1 METIVR
7 RPSGWGERQTARHSP
22 FPQSAGGRLGLAA
35 AIFFSSLPHL
45 TGQPSPASTEI
56 LSLDRVIAMALEHN
70 RQLQASALDIQR
82 AEDRLAAL
90 RTRRLP
96 ALSFSALGGQRLTR
110 LDFVFNSGA
119 FGTFPGIGPVPS
131 QTTTIQTPLQP
142 AGLLMGR
149 IAQPLSQQYKLGL
162 GIEQLK
168 LGRQIAVE
176 LDRQQKQAIVEQVK
190 RAYYEILQT
199 ESALEAVEQSIR
211 LYREL
216 DRLTGQYVAEQVAL
230 KGQSLEVKA
239 RLAKAEYDALA
250 LRDPLAT
257 QQELLNS
264 LLGRDIRT
272 AFRVSAVA
280 DAAWEPGDLEAARA
294 IALHHRPEL
303 KQAQLKVEQADYDR
317 RIKKAEQIPDVSL
330 AFNYLSPLNFGGL
343 IPGNFAMVGVA
354 VEWEPFDWH
363 RKSHELAEKTRVVSQ
378 ATLAV
383 KEAEDQILIDV
394 GNRFR
399 KLMEARQMLAVTQLA
414 QEAAAEN
421 LRVQTDRYKQDSAL
435 LKDVLQMQAALAE
448 GNSHQRQALLAFWT
462 ARADFEKSLGED
474 Q

>member
-1 METIVR
+1 MEIIVR
-7 RPSGWGERQTARHSP
+7 RRQKATTRAAKGRGGVSGRW
-22 FPQSAGGRLGLAA
+22 GLAA
-35 AIFFSSLPHL
+35 AILLSFLPRL
-45 TGQPSPASTEI
+45 AGQPSEVLT
-56 LSLDRVIAMALEHN
+56 LDRAIAMALEHN

-90 RTRRLP
+90 KTRRLP
-96 ALSFSALGGQRLTR
+96 AISFSALGGQRLTR
-110 LDFVFNSGA
+110 LDFVFNTGV

-142 AGLLMGR
+142 AGLLMGK
-149 IAQPLSQQYKLGL
+149 IAQPLSQLYKLGL
-162 GIEQLK
+162 GIEQMRI
-168 LGRQIAVE
+168 GRQMAVE

-190 RAYYEILQT
+190 RAYYEILQM
-199 ESALEAVEQSIR
+199 ESALEAVDESIR

-216 DRLTGQYVAEQVAL
+216 DRLTGQYIAEQAAL
-230 KGQSLEVKA
+230 KGQGLEIKA

-264 LLGRDIRT
+264 LMGRDIRT
-272 AFRVSAVA
+272 AFRVGAIP
-280 DAAWEPGDLEAARA
+280 DAAWEPGDLEAART
-294 IALHHRPEL
+294 IALHNRPEV
-303 KQAQLKVEQADYDR
+303 KQAQLKAQQADYDR
-317 RIKKAEQIPDVSL
+317 RMKKAEQIPDVSL
-330 AFNYLSPLNFGGL
+330 TFNYLSPLNFGGL
-343 IPGNFAMVGVA
+343 IPGNIAMVGVA
-354 VEWEPFDWH
+354 LEWEPFDWH
-363 RKSHELAEKTRVVSQ
+363 RKSHELAEKSRIVSQ
-378 ATLAV
+378 ADLAV

-399 KLMEARQMLAVTQLA
+399 KLMEARQMLAVTELA
-414 QEAAAEN
+414 EETAAEN

-435 LKDVLQMQAALAE
+435 LKDVLQTQAALAE
-448 GNSHQRQALLAFWT
+448 ATSHHRQALLDFWT